1 MPISR
6 KFTALAAALLLAG
19 AARAQQAPLWVP
31 SGDGAEE
38 VIAALESSKDA
49 RLTAAFTALPRNL
62 EERIKKLEKEGRLEL
77 ALRPAGD
84 PPLPLLYYPADDA
97 VKWENKPSTA
107 GFTADQYFLSL
118 RLSLARDAA
127 VKALKK
133 APAGLVS
140 PPGGLAPD
148 YFPLARALGVKW
160 IACGPLASTAA
171 ATAEAGGVRAV
182 PFVAFST
189 QPAAASGAA
198 FTLFDETA
206 AADPAWLR
214 AMLAA
219 ELLASVPVRRLTVT
233 QALEL
238 SSAAAAAPAEL
249 AAGAAPWSG
258 DYTRWA
264 AAPLQAGALAALART
279 RAELMLHLNSAQGDY
294 ARAAAAFEEYF
305 SAEEGAKLLALASAD
320 AEVSGAAEN
329 DIRAALASAWRVMQK
344 PPPAWTF
351 STLADAAAPSSHVEK
366 MSVETLP
373 AGFLITNSGRAAAPP
388 AVTPGLPAAADPALV
403 WKLEALEVTRAGD
416 GVLFRFKPAALD
428 NSLKSPSGFSHLRLD
443 LYIDVNH
450 RHRAGITRPLE
461 GRPFRIYPENA
472 WEYALEVTP
481 AGASLYKITPR
492 GQAPAGAFK
501 AMAQDG
507 WISVSVP
514 AAFLAGNPSAWGYAA
529 LLLAPGAAGGYTVT
543 DYIAGDIANGYIYAV
558 RPGRK

>member
-1 MPISR
+1 MPTSR
-6 KFTALAAALLLAG
+6 KFTALAAALLLASS
-19 AARAQQAPLWVP
+19 ARAQQAPLWVP
-31 SGDGAEE
+31 SGDGAQE
-38 VIAALESSKDA
+38 VIAALENSKDA
-49 RLTAAFTALPRNL
+49 RLTAAFTTLPKNL

-77 ALRPAGD
+77 VLRPAGD

-107 GFTADQYFLSL
+107 GFVADQYFLSL

-127 VKALKK
+127 VKALGK

-140 PPGGLAPD
+140 PPGGLAAD

-171 ATAEAGGVRAV
+171 AVAEAGGVYAV
-182 PFVAFST
+182 PFVSFST
-189 QPAAASGAA
+189 QPAAGAGLA

-219 ELLASVPVRRLTVT
+219 ELQASVPVRRLTVT
-233 QALEL
+233 QALAL
-238 SSAAAAAPAEL
+238 SSAAAAAPGEL
-249 AAGAAPWSG
+249 AAAPWSG

-279 RAELMLHLNSAQGDY
+279 RAQLMLHLNSAQGDY
-294 ARAAAAFEEYF
+294 AKAAPAFEEYF

-351 STLADAAAPSSHVEK
+351 STLADAAAPASHVEK

-388 AVTPGLPAAADPALV
+388 AATPGLPQSADPARV
-403 WKLEALEVTRAGD
+403 WKLEALEVTRAED

-492 GQAPAGAFK
+492 GQAPAGVFK
-501 AMAQDG
+501 ARAKDG

-514 AAFLAGNPSAWGYAA
+514 AAALTGNPSAWGYAA
-529 LLLAPGAAGGYTVT
+529 LLLAPGAAGGYAVA

-558 RPGRK
+558 RPGKK